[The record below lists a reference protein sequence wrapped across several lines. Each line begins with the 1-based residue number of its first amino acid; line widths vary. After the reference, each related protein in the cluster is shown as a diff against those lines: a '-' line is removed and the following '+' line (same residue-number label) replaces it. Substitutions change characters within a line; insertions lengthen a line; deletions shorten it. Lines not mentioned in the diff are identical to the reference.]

1 IWRDCM
7 SRLDKAYEMLEEKE
21 DFGTVRNTLEDAFR
35 QIRTCERAVYCE
47 NPIVNSVLVLKKRLA
62 EGKNITAGRARA
74 RIRSC
79 TAWG

>member
-1 IWRDCM
+1 M
-7 SRLDKAYEMLEEKE
+7 AGLHERLDKAYEMLEEKE

-62 EGKNITAGRARA
+62 EEKKYSYAHYYLCG
-74 RIRSC
+74 
-79 TAWG
+79 

>member
-1 IWRDCM
+1 M

-62 EGKNITAGRARA
+62 EEKNITAGRARA
-74 RIRSC
+74 RIRSF